1 MRLVTVSSLSV
12 SLDWRACNFS
22 ESPADLVAL
31 DRVLNRFLGSV
42 ADEAAGRVVVDVVEG
57 RVAVRVAVADVAVL
71 LAGAVAE
78 VRRPTGLPVEVGVRD
93 AVVLVAGFFSKL
105 EPATLD
111 LRSSVDDVFN
121 GARVVVVPAIDMRLA
136 VLEIPR
142 FSSPELAIDW
152 GFSSAELLTDGRD
165 R

>member
-22 ESPADLVAL
+22 ESPAGLVAL

-42 ADEAAGRVVVDVVEG
+42 ADEVAGRVVVDVEG
-57 RVAVRVAVADVAVL
+57 RVAVRVAVVDVAVL

-78 VRRPTGLPVEVGVRD
+78 VRRPTGLPVEVAVRD

-111 LRSSVDDVFN
+111 LRSSVEDVFK
-121 GARVVVVPAIDMRLA
+121 GARVEAVPAIDMRLA
-136 VLEIPR
+136 LLEIPR
-142 FSSPELAIDW
+142 FSSPELAID
-152 GFSSAELLTDGRD
+152 
-165 R
+165 